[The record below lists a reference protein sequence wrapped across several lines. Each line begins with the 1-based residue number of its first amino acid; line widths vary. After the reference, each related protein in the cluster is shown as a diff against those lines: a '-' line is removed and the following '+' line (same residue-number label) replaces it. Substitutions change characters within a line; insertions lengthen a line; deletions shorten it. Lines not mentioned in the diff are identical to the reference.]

1 MSSRWNFKNNAEAM
15 SNYKALDTNLDH
27 YKSNRKPYRPRNNYA
42 TRDEYVEG
50 VAIRCVDGST
60 YRTKDFTV
68 DDIFDALH
76 THREEWL
83 KLENG
88 GEINLKYVVRYE
100 PFKFYNKRENFRGG
114 RY

>member
-15 SNYKALDTNLDH
+15 SNYKALDTNLEH
-27 YKSNRKPYRPRNNYA
+27 YKSNKKPYRPRNNYA
-42 TRDEYVEG
+42 TRDAYVEG
-50 VAIRCVDGST
+50 VVIHCVDGST

-100 PFKFYNKRENFRGG
+100 PFRFYNKRENFRGD